1 LHDIKWI
8 AKSIQQLKHTCE
20 QDTKPHNDEDDGDDK
35 VKKYIQATVMN
46 LIPNDDD
53 NNNAPAPNDQED
65 KAEEAN
71 VNNDNDINDKDGV
84 QSTAVAP
91 SLAVLKLF
99 TQYVN
104 FLHFISVNSFL
115 IVLSL
120 APLAQLLRPTLCFCL
135 VGQLWWSQHVL
146 FCCGRCYSALFGR
159 EVHSNVLGP

>member
-104 FLHFISVNSFL
+104 FLHFIIPLPLLMSMTTIPF
-115 IVLSL
+115 IVMIPNWQAINWEGKQPS
-120 APLAQLLRPTLCFCL
+120 TFCMKPK
-135 VGQLWWSQHVL
+135 VI
-146 FCCGRCYSALFGR
+146 
-159 EVHSNVLGP
+159 